1 MTSLEVILLVFLSL
15 CCLLFSTLYAFIDF
29 HHSSEIR
36 QGILVNFRDY
46 FLGLC
51 ACGLV
56 VLIIQSL

>member
-1 MTSLEVILLVFLSL
+1 MTSLETVLFVFLTVCCLVF
-15 CCLLFSTLYAFIDF
+15 STFYAFIDY
-29 HHSSEIR
+29 HHGSEIR
-36 QGILVNFRDY
+36 QGICINFRDY